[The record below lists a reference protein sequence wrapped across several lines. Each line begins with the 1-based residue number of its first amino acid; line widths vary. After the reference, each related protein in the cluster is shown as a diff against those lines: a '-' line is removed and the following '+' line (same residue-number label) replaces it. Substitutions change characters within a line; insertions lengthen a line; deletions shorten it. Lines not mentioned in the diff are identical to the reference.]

1 MLLQVIVLP
10 SLAPYRKFPVVNA
23 WSPKIVFLTVHD
35 DPDFARAALGTGA
48 LGYVLKPRLVSDLIV
63 AINEALAGRTFVSP
77 SDALGDL
84 SQP

>member
-1 MLLQVIVLP
+1 M
-10 SLAPYRKFPVVNA
+10 
-23 WSPKIVFLTVHD
+23 HD

-63 AINEALAGRTFVSP
+63 AINEALAGRTFVPP